1 MRTILT
7 WIEKIVRLNIL
18 LWLLLLSGCFYIG
31 KDTSDDLVKR
41 SPDTWSSRDC
51 LTIVMA
57 ATQNNFTDQSSPN
70 IKVVATVY
78 SPSVIMANYRRA
90 HIFGRHHKTSQL
102 SLPGLPPGESLESI
116 ADSEYISS
124 LDVLMQE
131 EAGLYF
137 DWQTE
142 RYVDARGNYVK
153 SFTQIDSL
161 TFFIAIENKG
171 WPCADPVLMPEVK
184 SDGNRLVYLPMK
196 PLLNPAD
203 YPCYLPDISN
213 LENQIYLVNDQ
224 NKFIRPLMVWGKQ
237 QNQLMTTENLIAKFR
252 ICKDDY
258 HFLEHS
264 DNMRLVITG
273 FDSKIMLGFPV
284 SVMH

>member
-1 MRTILT
+1 M
-7 WIEKIVRLNIL
+7 L
-18 LWLLLLSGCFYIG
+18 LWLLSLGGCFYIG
-31 KDTSDDLVKR
+31 KDDYDDLVRR
-41 SPDTWSSRDC
+41 SPDTWSTRDC

-57 ATQNNFTDQSSPN
+57 ATQNNFADKSTQ

-90 HIFGRHHKTSQL
+90 HILGRHHKTTQV
-102 SLPGLPPGESLESI
+102 SLPGSSPSESLESI

-153 SFTQIDSL
+153 SFTQMDSL
-161 TFFIAIENKG
+161 TLFIEIENKG
-171 WPCADPVLMPEVK
+171 WPCATPVLMPEVK
-184 SDGNRLVYLPMK
+184 TSPDGKSKVYLPMR
-196 PLLNPAD
+196 PLLMPGD
-203 YPCYLPDISN
+203 YPCYVPDITN

-224 NKFIRPLMVWGKQ
+224 NKFIRPMMVWGRRQ
-237 QNQLMTTENLIAKFR
+237 TQLMTDESLIAKFR
-252 ICKDDY
+252 IRKDDY

-264 DNMRLVITG
+264 EHMRLVMTG
-273 FDSKIMLGFPV
+273 FDREIMLDFPV
-284 SVMH
+284 SVLR